1 MACGRRLGW
10 PSNKKRVGM
19 SLRGQFFLSVVAA
32 LVLGL
37 SALALVACWHARAS
51 VGTEMAKALEAAD
64 QVVDNALLS
73 LPPGDAGPYLT
84 RLVRSFDGNRHVVV
98 ALRQGG
104 RDVVVSHLAAA
115 DPVPGWYRAL
125 LEIAVDRRIDT
136 APRLEGRVLVVT
148 TDAHNEIGEAWVQFR
163 DGALVLGLFSL
174 AILALLHL
182 AMARVS
188 AALAR
193 LGRGFEAVGAGDYDA
208 RVAAAGPREAL
219 QLATAFNRMAQRL
232 GGLEAA
238 NRRLTGQMLAIQE
251 EERADIARDLHDE
264 MGPLLFA
271 MRLDAEAVAVTA
283 ERAGNDAL
291 VAQAGRLGDAVSHIQ
306 ARVRAIL
313 ERLRPDGL
321 AQTGLAAAVENL
333 AAFWMQRQDVTVH
346 LRLAAS
352 PCRAEVEDALYRLI
366 QESLTNA
373 VRHGGAQ
380 TVWIALET
388 QGDVLRLTVEDDG
401 RGFTQ
406 SGAPGRGLR
415 GMRERLAALGG
426 ELVIGARAGG
436 GTRLTA
442 SLPGMV
448 TA

>member
-1 MACGRRLGW
+1 MAAQYKAAL
-10 PSNKKRVGM
+10 M

-73 LPPGDAGPYLT
+73 LPPGDSEPYLT
-84 RLVRSFDGNRHVVV
+84 RLVRSFDGNRHVTV
-98 ALRQGG
+98 ALRQDG
-104 RDVVVSHLAAA
+104 RAVVVSHLAAPDA
-115 DPVPGWYRAL
+115 VPRWYRAL

-136 APRLEGRVLVVT
+136 APSLKGRVLVVT
-148 TDAHNEIGEAWVQFR
+148 TDARNEIGEAWVQFR

-193 LGRGFEAVGAGDYDA
+193 LGRGFEAVGAGDYEA
-208 RVAAAGPREAL
+208 RVAAAGPREAV
-219 QLATAFNRMAQRL
+219 QLASAFNRMAQRL
-232 GGLEAA
+232 GALEAA

-271 MRLDAEAVAVTA
+271 MRLDAETIAVTA
-283 ERAGNDAL
+283 EGSSNHGL
-291 VAQAGRLGDAVSHIQ
+291 VAQAGRLGAAVGHIQ

-313 ERLRPDGL
+313 ERLRPEGL
-321 AQTGLAAAVENL
+321 AQTGLVAAVENL

-346 LRLAAS
+346 LNLAAV
-352 PCRAEVEDALYRLI
+352 PGRDDVEDALYRLI

-373 VRHGGAQ
+373 VRHGGARH
-380 TVWIALET
+380 VWIALEIDDAVT
-388 QGDVLRLTVEDDG
+388 RLTVEDDG
-401 RGFTQ
+401 SGFDH
-406 SGAPGRGLR
+406 GEAPGLGLR
-415 GMRERLAALGG
+415 GMRERLAAFGGALG
-426 ELVIGARAGG
+426 IAARADGG
-436 GTRLTA
+436 ARLTA
-442 SLPGMV
+442 TIPHAAPV
-448 TA
+448 AA